1 LLLQRVSA
9 TALQVMAEAI
19 DVRDLRD
26 DFQLPQET
34 LNRTA
39 NWLIGQQSNV
49 TGRFVE
55 NDAVHLRRFQ
65 VS

>member
-1 LLLQRVSA
+1 
-9 TALQVMAEAI
+9 MAEAI